1 MHECDACGLIF
12 GGTDGCPSGGSMVSH
27 AAPEHDTEGH
37 EKPSGPLPG
46 GVQLQES
53 MQGVDGLETLASKQS
68 SEGTDL
74 PFQLG
79 GSSGGVTSLPFGM
92 GSPSGGLEQ
101 EESSVAGA
109 VAEPAP
115 AEPAAEPAPA
125 EPTVDPEPAPAV
137 TESETEPVVV
147 HLEAEEPVV
156 LVARI
161 EAEQPSTPPADP
173 TVADQRFA
181 GSLPVE
187 PTHSPDMFTAAES
200 PPAEMDAIFAE
211 EEQVVYHD
219 FGDELQVSEVIVDFD
234 SLVDPAEA
242 AVSFDPE
249 RFHDGQ
255 PELVPARALP
265 LEALDSD
272 MQALADKGFA
282 ALGAAEWEAAATEF
296 RAICEQR
303 PKDAAAL
310 NNFGL
315 ALLQQALVI
324 HTERPSADPATE
336 PHFEAAV
343 LALRQAAKAR
353 QDDVAILTNLATS
366 LTSCLRHEA
375 ALMVYDAAL
384 HIDGHDSAAN
394 NGKAVSLIGLRR
406 FDEAVAV
413 LRQTAVRTPGNRVIL
428 ENLRRVSP
436 MG

>member
-1 MHECDACGLIF
+1 
-12 GGTDGCPSGGSMVSH
+12 MVSH
-27 AAPEHDTEGH
+27 PTPEHETEGQVN
-37 EKPSGPLPG
+37 PPGSLPG

-53 MQGVDGLETLASKQS
+53 MEGVDGLESHANKES

-79 GSSGGVTSLPFGM
+79 GSSGGSTSLPFGM
-92 GSPSGGLEQ
+92 GSPSGGLTEAG
-101 EESSVAGA
+101 ESPDESIAQ
-109 VAEPAP
+109 
-115 AEPAAEPAPA
+115 
-125 EPTVDPEPAPAV
+125 PEPAPPVAENEE
-137 TESETEPVVV
+137 ESEIV
-147 HLEAEEPVV
+147 HLEVEEPVV
-156 LVARI
+156 LVAHI
-161 EAEQPSTPPADP
+161 EEEQPSISTQVAPPSP
-173 TVADQRFA
+173 DQQITTD
-181 GSLPVE
+181 SHLDE
-187 PTHSPDMFTAAES
+187 PTHVIDTFTVSDTNTVEA
-200 PPAEMDAIFAE
+200 DAFFAD
-211 EEQVVYHD
+211 EEQIVYHD
-219 FGDELQVSEVIVDFD
+219 FGDELQVSEVMVDFD

-242 AVSFDPE
+242 AASFDPE

-272 MQALADKGFA
+272 MQALADKGFS
-282 ALGAAEWEAAATEF
+282 ALGAAEWEAAAVEF

-303 PKDAAAL
+303 PQDAAAL

-315 ALLQQALVI
+315 ALLQQALLV
-324 HTERPSADPATE
+324 HAERPSEHPASE

-375 ALMVYDAAL
+375 ALMVYEAAL
-384 HIDGHDSAAN
+384 SIDGHDSAAN

-406 FDEAVAV
+406 FDEAVAI
-413 LRQTAVRTPGNRVIL
+413 LRQTAVRAPENRVIL

>member
-12 GGTDGCPSGGSMVSH
+12 GGTDGCPGCGSMVSH
-27 AAPEHDTEGH
+27 AAPDQETVGH
-37 EKPSGPLPG
+37 EKPAGPLPG

-53 MQGVDGLETLASKQS
+53 MEGIDGLETMESKQS

-79 GSSGGVTSLPFGM
+79 GSSGGATSLPFGM
-92 GSPSGGLEQ
+92 GSPSGGLE
-101 EESSVAGA
+101 EEDSSVARP
-109 VAEPAP
+109 VQEPAP
-115 AEPAAEPAPA
+115 AEPATEPEPA
-125 EPTVDPEPAPAV
+125 EPTADPQPAPAL
-137 TESETEPVVV
+137 TESEVEPVVV
-147 HLEAEEPVV
+147 HLDEEEPVV

-161 EAEQPSTPPADP
+161 EGDHPSTPAADS
-173 TVADQRFA
+173 TVADPRFA
-181 GSLPVE
+181 GSQPVE
-187 PTHSPDMFTAAES
+187 PTHAVDVFTAAES
-200 PPAEMDAIFAE
+200 TPAEMDAIFAE

-303 PKDAAAL
+303 PQDAAAL

-315 ALLQQALVI
+315 ALLQQALLI

>member
-12 GGTDGCPSGGSMVSH
+12 GGTDGCPGCGSMVSH
-27 AAPEHDTEGH
+27 AAPDPETVGH
-37 EKPSGPLPG
+37 EKPAGPLPG

-53 MQGVDGLETLASKQS
+53 MEGIDGLETMESKQS

-74 PFQLG
+74 PFKLG
-79 GSSGGVTSLPFGM
+79 GSSGGATSLPFGM
-92 GSPSGGLEQ
+92 GSPSGGLE
-101 EESSVAGA
+101 EEDSSVARP
-109 VAEPAP
+109 VQEPAP
-115 AEPAAEPAPA
+115 AEPATEPEPA
-125 EPTVDPEPAPAV
+125 EPTAEPQPAPAL
-137 TESETEPVVV
+137 TKSAAEPVGV
-147 HLEAEEPVV
+147 HRDEEEPVV

-161 EAEQPSTPPADP
+161 EGDHPSSPAADP
-173 TVADQRFA
+173 TVADPRFA

-187 PTHSPDMFTAAES
+187 PTHTVGMFTATES
-200 PPAEMDAIFAE
+200 TPAEMDAIFAE

-249 RFHDGQ
+249 RFHVGQ

-282 ALGAAEWEAAATEF
+282 ALGAAEWEVAATEF

>member
-12 GGTDGCPSGGSMVSH
+12 GGTEGCPSCGSMVSH
-27 AAPEHDTEGH
+27 SAPVDDAGVQ
-37 EKPSGPLPG
+37 EKPSGSLPG

-53 MQGVDGLETLASKQS
+53 MEGIDGLETLSSKAS
-68 SEGTDL
+68 SEATDL

-92 GSPSGGLEQ
+92 GSPSGGLE
-101 EESSVAGA
+101 EEDSSVARP
-109 VAEPAP
+109 VQEPAP
-115 AEPAAEPAPA
+115 AEPATEPEPA
-125 EPTVDPEPAPAV
+125 EPTAEPQPAPAL
-137 TESETEPVVV
+137 TESEAEPVVV
-147 HLEAEEPVV
+147 HLDEEEPVV

-161 EAEQPSTPPADP
+161 EGDHPSTPAADS
-173 TVADQRFA
+173 TVADPRFA

-187 PTHSPDMFTAAES
+187 PTHTVDLFTATES
-200 PPAEMDAIFAE
+200 TPAEMDAIFAE

-303 PKDAAAL
+303 PQDAAAL

-315 ALLQQALVI
+315 ALLQQALLI

>member
-1 MHECDACGLIF
+1 
-12 GGTDGCPSGGSMVSH
+12 MVSH
-27 AAPEHDTEGH
+27 SAPVDDSGVQ
-37 EKPSGPLPG
+37 EKPPGSLPG

-53 MQGVDGLETLASKQS
+53 MEGIDGLETLASKAS

-92 GSPSGGLEQ
+92 GSPSGGLDE

-109 VAEPAP
+109 EGEPAP
-115 AEPAAEPAPA
+115 AEPAAEPAP
-125 EPTVDPEPAPAV
+125 TV
-137 TESETEPVVV
+137 TESVDEPVVV
-147 HLEAEEPVV
+147 NLDEEEPVV

-161 EAEQPSTPPADP
+161 EGEQPSTPPQADSL
-173 TVADQRFA
+173 VSDERFA
-181 GSLPVE
+181 GSMPVE
-187 PTHSPDMFTAAES
+187 PTHTLDTFTAADS
-200 PPAEMDAIFAE
+200 TSAEMDAIFAE

-272 MQALADKGFA
+272 MQALADRGFA
-282 ALGAAEWEAAATEF
+282 ALGAAEWEVAATEF
-296 RAICEQR
+296 RAICEQN
-303 PKDAAAL
+303 PQDAAAL

-315 ALLQQALVI
+315 ALLQQALLV
-324 HTERPSADPATE
+324 HTEHPSVDPATE

-413 LRQTAVRTPGNRVIL
+413 LRQTAVRAPGNRVIL

>member
-12 GGTDGCPSGGSMVSH
+12 GGTEGCPSCGSMVSH
-27 AAPEHDTEGH
+27 SAPVDDAGVQ
-37 EKPSGPLPG
+37 EKPSGSLPG

-53 MQGVDGLETLASKQS
+53 MEGIDGLETLASKAS

-79 GSSGGVTSLPFGM
+79 GSSDGVTSLPFGM
-92 GSPSGGLEQ
+92 GSPSGGLDED
-101 EESSVAGA
+101 ESSLAGA
-109 VAEPAP
+109 EGEPAP

-125 EPTVDPEPAPAV
+125 VA
-137 TESETEPVVV
+137 ESKDEPVVV
-147 HLEAEEPVV
+147 NLDEEEPVV

-161 EAEQPSTPPADP
+161 EGEQPSTPPQADSL
-173 TVADQRFA
+173 VSDQRFA
-181 GSLPVE
+181 GSMPVE
-187 PTHSPDMFTAAES
+187 PTHTLETFTAADS
-200 PPAEMDAIFAE
+200 TPAEMDAIFAE

-265 LEALDSD
+265 LESLDSD
-272 MQALADKGFA
+272 MQTLADRGFT
-282 ALGAAEWEAAATEF
+282 ALGAAEWEEAATEF

-303 PKDAAAL
+303 PQDAAAL

-315 ALLQQALVI
+315 ALLQQALLV
-324 HTERPSADPATE
+324 HAERPSADPATE

-384 HIDGHDSAAN
+384 HIDGDDSAAN

-413 LRQTAVRTPGNRVIL
+413 LRQTAVRAPGNRVIL

>member
-12 GGTDGCPSGGSMVSH
+12 GGTDGCPSCGSMVSH

-53 MQGVDGLETLASKQS
+53 MQGVDGLETMASKQS

-115 AEPAAEPAPA
+115 AEPATEPAPA
-125 EPTVDPEPAPAV
+125 EPTAAPEPAPAI

-200 PPAEMDAIFAE
+200 TPAEMDAIFAE

-255 PELVPARALP
+255 PELVPARALA

-282 ALGAAEWEAAATEF
+282 ALGAAEWEAAATQF

-315 ALLQQALVI
+315 ALLQQALLI

-406 FDEAVAV
+406 FEEAVAV
-413 LRQTAVRTPGNRVIL
+413 LRQTAVRAPGNRVVL

>member
-1 MHECDACGLIF
+1 M
-12 GGTDGCPSGGSMVSH
+12 
-27 AAPEHDTEGH
+27 EGI
-37 EKPSGPLPG
+37 
-46 GVQLQES
+46 
-53 MQGVDGLETLASKQS
+53 DGLETLASKAS

-92 GSPSGGLEQ
+92 GSPSGGFEQ

-109 VAEPAP
+109 VAEPATETAQ
-115 AEPAAEPAPA
+115 AEPAADA
-125 EPTVDPEPAPAV
+125 EPAPAV
-137 TESETEPVVV
+137 TESEDEPVIV
-147 HLEAEEPVV
+147 HLDEEEPVV

-161 EAEQPSTPPADP
+161 EEEQLSTQPQTDP
-173 TVADQRFA
+173 LVSDQRFA
-181 GSLPVE
+181 GSMPVE
-187 PTHSPDMFTAAES
+187 PTHSIDTFTATDS
-200 PPAEMDAIFAE
+200 SPAEMDAIFAE

-272 MQALADKGFA
+272 MQTLADRGFA
-282 ALGAAEWEAAATEF
+282 ALGAAEWEAAAIEF

-303 PKDAAAL
+303 PQDAAAL

-315 ALLQQALVI
+315 ALLQQALLV
-324 HTERPSADPATE
+324 HAEHPSMDPATE

-384 HIDGHDSAAN
+384 HIDDHDSAAN

-413 LRQTAVRTPGNRVIL
+413 LRQTAVRAPENRVIL